1 MENFI
6 GYIFVALTIA
16 GFGYALVWQIR
27 DTLEIKRTTRW
38 ETRFDKRKLAG
49 HYLMVIAF
57 AGFFGSYLLNVAVGT
72 LSHIRPDTVQHAL
85 INSNNTAFACFLFLA
100 AFLVSK
106 FMIVSKEDEEQ
117 RLLKVKI

>member
-6 GYIFVALTIA
+6 GYIFVALTIF

-27 DTLEIKRTTRW
+27 DTLEIKRTARG

-49 HYLMVIAF
+49 HYLMVISF
-57 AGFFGSYLLNVAVGT
+57 GGFFVSYLLNVALGT
-72 LSHIRPDTVQHAL
+72 LLHIRPETVQHAL
-85 INSNNTAFACFLFLA
+85 VNSNSTAFACFLFLA

-106 FMIVSKEDEEQ
+106 FMIVPKEEEGQ
-117 RLLKVKI
+117 RLLKLKV